1 MEHLVRRSLIPLWQM
16 AAEQTYGQWLKQK
29 ILFGLL
35 GLIAASAVLFLGDW
49 AVWRAR
55 GTFST
60 DHRGGIG
67 TVTVSRFVVAPLK
80 GNREEYY
87 YDGKASVDCSRSI
100 FPQTAAGPCW
110 YVRRH
115 PVVFDH

>member
-1 MEHLVRRSLIPLWQM
+1 M
-16 AAEQTYGQWLKQK
+16 APEQTYGQWLKQK
-29 ILFGLL
+29 ILL
-35 GLIAASAVLFLGDW
+35 GLVALVAAAALVYLGDW
-49 AVWRAR
+49 AIWRTRVAL
-55 GTFST
+55 SK
-60 DHRGGIG
+60 DHRGGID

-87 YDGKASVDCSRSI
+87 YDGKAPVDCSRSI

-115 PVVFDH
+115 PVVFDR